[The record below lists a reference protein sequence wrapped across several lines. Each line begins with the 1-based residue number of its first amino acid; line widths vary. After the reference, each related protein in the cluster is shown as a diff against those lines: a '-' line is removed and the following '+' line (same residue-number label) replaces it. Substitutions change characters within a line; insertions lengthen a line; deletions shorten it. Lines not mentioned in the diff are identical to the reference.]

1 MLEHCLPQFLPQC
14 HERHASLVHICRRC
28 YHASRVVHMCQHS
41 AEQNPMSRKLPLE
54 GPFNDWIAE
63 RMDELGI
70 QSVEEFARYAKI
82 GRATM
87 HNVIRG
93 RVSPKG
99 TWVKPSIET
108 LELLAIAL
116 NRPIQ
121 DLIFRLMPNAPGS
134 ELMTTRAQVRVPV
147 VGVVGAGPGQD
158 IEVDDGYIFV
168 ESAFARGKRLAAY
181 RVYGDSMCAGRRPIC
196 DGDIIVANLNDKG
209 DSGSVVVARL
219 VDGTT
224 VCKAL
229 KVDRFGAHLMSLNPM
244 YTNSTP
250 PMIPASEV
258 AEIVGKVIMV
268 QGQL

>member
-1 MLEHCLPQFLPQC
+1 MN
-14 HERHASLVHICRRC
+14 RR
-28 YHASRVVHMCQHS
+28 
-41 AEQNPMSRKLPLE
+41 LPLE

-70 QSVEEFARYAKI
+70 RSVEEFARYAKI

-108 LELLAIAL
+108 LEALAIAL

-121 DLIFRLMPNAPGS
+121 ELIFRLMPNAPGS
-134 ELMTTRAQVRVPV
+134 ELMATPPAQIQVPV

-158 IEVDDGYIFV
+158 VEIDDGYIFV
-168 ESAFARGKRLAAY
+168 EPAFARGKRLAAY
-181 RVYGDSMCAGRRPIC
+181 RVFGDSMCAGRRPIC
-196 DGDIIVANLNDKG
+196 HGDTIIVNLLDKG
-209 DSGSVVVARL
+209 ESGSVVVARL
-219 VDGTT
+219 VDGTQ

-229 KVDRFGAHLMSLNPM
+229 KVDKFGKRLMSLNPL

-250 PMIPASEV
+250 PVIPASDV
-258 AEIVGKVIMV
+258 AEIIGKVVRV
-268 QGQL
+268 QGEVDVLSSSDF

>member
-1 MLEHCLPQFLPQC
+1 
-14 HERHASLVHICRRC
+14 
-28 YHASRVVHMCQHS
+28 
-41 AEQNPMSRKLPLE
+41 MSRKLNLE
-54 GPFNDWIAE
+54 GPFNDWIAA

-70 QSVEEFARYAKI
+70 QSVEEFARRAGI
-82 GRATM
+82 ARATM

-134 ELMTTRAQVRVPV
+134 ELMGQTSAAVQIPIL
-147 VGVVGAGPGQD
+147 GAVGAGPGQD
-158 IEVDDGYIFV
+158 VEEDGFVAVDP
-168 ESAFARGKRLAAY
+168 SFARGKRLAAY

-196 DGDIIVANLNDKG
+196 DGDVIIANLNDKG

-229 KVDRFGAHLMSLNPM
+229 KVDKFGARLMSLNPM

>member
-1 MLEHCLPQFLPQC
+1 
-14 HERHASLVHICRRC
+14 
-28 YHASRVVHMCQHS
+28 
-41 AEQNPMSRKLPLE
+41 MSRKLNLE
-54 GPFNDWIAE
+54 GPFNDWIAA

-70 QSVEEFARYAKI
+70 QSIEEFARYAKI

-99 TWVKPSIET
+99 TWIKPSIET
-108 LELLAIAL
+108 LEALAIAL

-134 ELMTTRAQVRVPV
+134 ELAATSPTLVQVPV

-158 IEVDDGYIFV
+158 IAIDDDDGFIAV
-168 ESAFARGKRLAAY
+168 EPSFARGKKLVAFK
-181 RVYGDSMCAGRRPIC
+181 VVGDSMCAGKRPIC
-196 DGDIIVANLNDKG
+196 HGDIIVANLLDKG
-209 DSGSVVVARL
+209 TSGSVVVARL
-219 VDGTT
+219 VDGTQ

-229 KVDRFGAHLMSLNPM
+229 KIDKFGARLMSLNPM

-250 PMIPASEV
+250 PVIPADEVSE
-258 AEIVGKVIMV
+258 IIGKVLLV
-268 QGQL
+268 QGEINRVND